1 LDYIR
6 MFIEGQEKL
15 ETFAGPLARPRVA
28 VLGAF
33 NAGKSTLVNNLLG
46 GELSPVGAIPSTF
59 QPLHFVYGATF
70 KATVTR
76 GRQKFVFRQRDDFH
90 SFLNQLKAQAG
101 RVTIECPAP
110 LLKKCSL
117 VDTPG
122 IDSFHGEY
130 TGLAEQE
137 AREADMVIYLFHQ
150 RGIEDFN
157 RLFLYKLSSFWKKRH
172 SGSLSFWLNCNLGL
186 TDGSSLELT
195 RSALR
200 EIFLSRMRLNTI
212 NTFKKDNIEFLRLF
226 LEVELARAAYRQAS
240 SAMQKREAELSQRM
254 NKIVKISNDSL
265 FLSSFWEIQETAAR
279 IIEVRRILHT
289 LPSVVLE
296 LEQLSDKINCG
307 NIEAGTGMPVGR
319 PYRPGAAGIKE
330 GKEDLL
336 ELLNR
341 LLKEKKLESY
351 LDKAKLTEL
360 YNRVAGKRF
369 TVAAAGGF
377 STGKSTFFNALLKDD
392 LLPRADGPTTPC
404 VTRITYGRQK
414 RAVVHYPLQVTLK
427 MYDLVGNMAGLR
439 REEAAA
445 LENWLLAAN
454 SPVAFLEAGSGR
466 CLRRVERREM
476 LQNIKRLKE
485 LFAAGSFARTKGSP
499 VLPAAFKPV
508 PLKGLRASGAVE
520 EVRVT
525 FKDAGIIEFDLSNPP
540 ELDRFKRLAAGR
552 ENFFRIDLVEIQHP
566 GEYLK
571 LAEFIDTPGLD
582 WIQKHHYRKTRRFI
596 QQCDVYLIFFN
607 AKHILNN
614 MDKEHFEAL
623 FGRQAHGF
631 IKKGEVPD
639 IREGNYFFLINFAD
653 VLSPAQQEAVANFVR
668 RKLASPSAPEGF
680 IFTNPGVF
688 LISALKGLTGEDGG
702 LLRAFLKRLEEG
714 ILGYSGR
721 AFYLASVEEL
731 FLILNDAFQR
741 IRDSFLDGTLSFEQK
756 KHLREA
762 QDFLRQ
768 SSRRLKEIRS
778 AVYFSKSP

>member
-1 LDYIR
+1 MDYIR
-6 MFIEGQEKL
+6 MFIEGQERL
-15 ETFAGPLARPRVA
+15 EMFAGPLARPRVA

-33 NAGKSTLVNNLLG
+33 NAGKSTLINNLLG

-59 QPLHFVYGATF
+59 QPLHFVHGVTF

-76 GRQKFVFRQRDDFH
+76 GRERLVFRRRDDFH
-90 SFLNQLKAQAG
+90 SFLDQLKAPDG
-101 RVTIECPAP
+101 RITIEWPAP
-110 LLKKCSL
+110 LLQKCSL

-130 TGLAEQE
+130 SGLAEQE
-137 AREADMVIYLFHQ
+137 AREADKVIYLFHQ

-157 RLFLYKLSSFWKKRH
+157 RLFLYRLSSFWKKRN
-172 SGSLSFWLNCNLGL
+172 SSDLSFWLNCNLGL

-200 EIFLSRMRLNTI
+200 EIFLSQMKLYTI

-240 SAMQKREAELSQRM
+240 TAMQKSEAELSQRI

-265 FLSSFWEIQETAAR
+265 FLSRFWEIQETVSR
-279 IIEVRRILHT
+279 IIETRRILHS

-296 LEQLSDKINCG
+296 LEQLSDKINSG
-307 NIEAGTGMPVGR
+307 NIKAGAGAPGGR
-319 PYRPGAAGIKE
+319 AYRPGAAGIKE
-330 GKEDLL
+330 GREDLL
-336 ELLNR
+336 ELLDR
-341 LLKEKKLESY
+341 LLQKKELESY
-351 LDKAKLTEL
+351 LDKAKLNEL

-404 VTRITYGRQK
+404 VTRITYGPQK
-414 RAVVHYPLQVTLK
+414 RAVVHQPLQVTLK
-427 MYDLVGNMAGLR
+427 MYDLVGNMASLR

-445 LENWLLAAN
+445 LESWLLAAG
-454 SPVAFLEAGSGR
+454 SPVAFLEAGSGG
-466 CLRRVERREM
+466 CFRRVEGREM
-476 LQNIKRLKE
+476 IEKIKRLKE

-508 PLKGLRASGAVE
+508 PLKGLKASGAVE

-525 FKDAGIIEFDLSNPP
+525 FKDAGMIEFDLSRPP
-540 ELDRFKRLAAGR
+540 ELDRFRRLAKGH
-552 ENFFRIDLVEIQHP
+552 ENFFRIDLIEIQHP
-566 GEYLK
+566 AEYLK

-582 WIQKHHYRKTRRFI
+582 WIQKHHYGKTRQYI
-596 QQCDVYLIFFN
+596 QQCDVYLIFLN
-607 AKHILNN
+607 ARHILNN

-623 FGRQAHGF
+623 FGREARGF
-631 IKKGEVPD
+631 TKMGEIPEL
-639 IREGNYFFLINFAD
+639 RAGKYFFLINFAD

-668 RKLASPSAPEGF
+668 RKLASPSAAEGF
-680 IFTNPGVF
+680 TFTNPGVF

-702 LLRAFLKRLEEG
+702 LLGAFLKRLEEG

-721 AFYLASVEEL
+721 AFYLAAVEEL
-731 FLILNDAFQR
+731 FLILKDAFKV
-741 IRDSFLDGTLSFEQK
+741 IRDNFPAGTLSFEQK
-756 KHLREA
+756 KHLHAA

-778 AVYFSKSP
+778 TVYFSRPP

>member
-1 LDYIR
+1 
-6 MFIEGQEKL
+6 
-15 ETFAGPLARPRVA
+15 
-28 VLGAF
+28 
-33 NAGKSTLVNNLLG
+33 
-46 GELSPVGAIPSTF
+46 
-59 QPLHFVYGATF
+59 
-70 KATVTR
+70 
-76 GRQKFVFRQRDDFH
+76 
-90 SFLNQLKAQAG
+90 
-101 RVTIECPAP
+101 
-110 LLKKCSL
+110 
-117 VDTPG
+117 
-122 IDSFHGEY
+122 
-130 TGLAEQE
+130 
-137 AREADMVIYLFHQ
+137 
-150 RGIEDFN
+150 
-157 RLFLYKLSSFWKKRH
+157 
-172 SGSLSFWLNCNLGL
+172 
-186 TDGSSLELT
+186 
-195 RSALR
+195 
-200 EIFLSRMRLNTI
+200 
-212 NTFKKDNIEFLRLF
+212 
-226 LEVELARAAYRQAS
+226 
-240 SAMQKREAELSQRM
+240 
-254 NKIVKISNDSL
+254 
-265 FLSSFWEIQETAAR
+265 
-279 IIEVRRILHT
+279 
-289 LPSVVLE
+289 
-296 LEQLSDKINCG
+296 
-307 NIEAGTGMPVGR
+307 
-319 PYRPGAAGIKE
+319 
-330 GKEDLL
+330 
-336 ELLNR
+336 
-341 LLKEKKLESY
+341 
-351 LDKAKLTEL
+351 
-360 YNRVAGKRF
+360 
-369 TVAAAGGF
+369 
-377 STGKSTFFNALLKDD
+377 
-392 LLPRADGPTTPC
+392 
-404 VTRITYGRQK
+404 
-414 RAVVHYPLQVTLK
+414 
-427 MYDLVGNMAGLR
+427 MAGLR